1 MRRETTGR
9 SILCASSTAGWYVTT
24 KRKSMTIRT
33 WTDRDTAIGMWTKRL
48 LCLPKNESIS
58 AVSSRSSGTTICWSE
73 RRQRMAEGKLDYRA
87 INILG
92 ATFRFRIKRLET
104 EFLFADGS
112 VHIFPNWDV
121 KNLRE
126 RFYMEEY
133 INVPT
138 EMYLSV

>member
-1 MRRETTGR
+1 
-9 SILCASSTAGWYVTT
+9 
-24 KRKSMTIRT
+24 
-33 WTDRDTAIGMWTKRL
+33 
-48 LCLPKNESIS
+48 
-58 AVSSRSSGTTICWSE
+58 
-73 RRQRMAEGKLDYRA
+73 MAEGKLDYRA

-133 INVPT
+133 VNVST
-138 EMYLSV
+138 DEYLGVASESGEIVEFGIKTSDVKRFIELRAEFFEDLLLDAAGNMPLDSEENL